1 MAKKQKKVKLN
12 KRLLNAKMQKKFSLG
27 FGPVIAGVS
36 ITAMIAMAG
45 IILLCINMAKNG
57 LPITLGIVVI
67 VVLLI
72 VEMLTIILCKTVSTS
87 LADSI
92 VVPIFELKD
101 AVNKLKAGDFD
112 IDITYE
118 SCDELGELAQDLKD
132 TCNQLKAVIND
143 SGSLLS
149 EMAEGNF
156 NVTSSAADLYVGDFE
171 TLIVAMNQLNTQ
183 LDATLRQI
191 KESSQHVMIGSEQ
204 LAGSAQELAEG
215 ASEQAC
221 AVDELN
227 DTIAHVTNIAEDSAT
242 NAMGAASSAQ
252 DAAQDAASSREKIGK
267 LTEAMDRITET
278 SKEIENIITAIEKIA
293 AQTNLLSL
301 NASIEAARAGEMGK
315 GFAVVADQIGKLAAD
330 SRQSAVT
337 TRELISK
344 SLTEI
349 ENGSIIV
356 EYTMES
362 IGTALSNMES
372 FAGAAA
378 GAAEASREQAD
389 MLKQIQARID
399 QISTVV
405 QSNSASAEE
414 TSAISQELSA
424 QAIGLEEMIGKFELR
439 EEGYSEVNYSEEAA
453 YTEE

>member
-1 MAKKQKKVKLN
+1 MAKKQKSVKIN
-12 KRLLNAKMQKKFSLG
+12 KRLLNAKMKKKFSLG
-27 FGPVIAGVS
+27 FGPVIGGISV
-36 ITAMIAMAG
+36 TAMIAMVG
-45 IILLCINMAKNG
+45 IIILCINMAKNG
-57 LPITLGIVVI
+57 LPITLGIIVI
-67 VVLLI
+67 VALLI
-72 VEMLTIILCKTVSTS
+72 VEILTIIMCKTVSGS

-92 VVPIFELKD
+92 TLPIFELKE
-101 AVNKLKAGDFD
+101 AVNKIKKGDFD
-112 IDITYE
+112 VEITYE
-118 SCDELGELAQDLKD
+118 SNDELGELAQDLRE
-132 TCNQLKAVIND
+132 TCETLKGIVSDA
-143 SGSLLS
+143 GSMLV

-156 NVTSSAADLYVGDFE
+156 TITSEASELYVGDFE
-171 TLIVAMNQLNTQ
+171 TLIVAMNQLNSQ

-191 KESSQHVMIGSEQ
+191 KESAGHVMIGSEQ

-221 AVDELN
+221 AVDELTS
-227 DTIAHVTNIAEDSAT
+227 TIADVTNISEDSAK
-242 NAMGAASSAQ
+242 NAMTAASSAK
-252 DAAQDAASSREKIGK
+252 DAADDAASSREKIGK

-349 ENGSIIV
+349 ENGSIMV

-362 IGTALSNMES
+362 IGTALANMES
-372 FAGAAA
+372 FAGMAA
-378 GAAEASREQAD
+378 GAAEASQEQAD
-389 MLKQIQARID
+389 MLKQIQTRID

-424 QAIGLEEMIGKFELR
+424 QAIGLEEMISKFELR
-439 EEGYSEVNYSEEAA
+439 EEDFSTVE
-453 YTEE
+453 

>member
-1 MAKKQKKVKLN
+1 V
-12 KRLLNAKMQKKFSLG
+12 
-27 FGPVIAGVS
+27 
-36 ITAMIAMAG
+36 
-45 IILLCINMAKNG
+45 
-57 LPITLGIVVI
+57 
-67 VVLLI
+67 
-72 VEMLTIILCKTVSTS
+72 
-87 LADSI
+87 
-92 VVPIFELKD
+92 
-101 AVNKLKAGDFD
+101 
-112 IDITYE
+112 
-118 SCDELGELAQDLKD
+118 LAQDLKD
-132 TCNQLKAVIND
+132 TCNHLKAVIND

-156 NVTSSAADLYVGDFE
+156 NVTSAAADLYVGDFE
-171 TLIVAMNQLNTQ
+171 TLIVAMNRLNSQ

-221 AVDELN
+221 AVDELTA
-227 DTIAHVTNIAEDSAT
+227 TIADVTNIAEDSAK
-242 NAMGAASSAQ
+242 NAMGAADSAKE
-252 DAAQDAASSREKIGK
+252 AADEAAGSREKIGK
-267 LTEAMDRITET
+267 LTEAMDRITNT
-278 SKEIENIITAIEKIA
+278 SKEIEDIITAIEKIA

-378 GAAEASREQAD
+378 GAAEASQEQVD

-424 QAIGLEEMIGKFELR
+424 QAIGLEEMIDKFELR
-439 EEGYSEVNYSEEAA
+439 EEGYSETDYSEETP